1 MLVTR
6 HILTNHRFLSFLTQ
20 ANNRDKYDKT
30 EVSALPPESINTS
43 GAPARKKARS
53 QYRQE
58 LTTEQTDD
66 LKEAFKLFDTNMNNY
81 ITLQDLR
88 VALRALGFEP
98 AKQEIK
104 RLISKLTNNAQSR
117 DQDKD
122 KEGMVTIDENDFID
136 IMTTK
141 MSERDSDE
149 QLQKAFILFSQE
161 KDHITFEDL
170 EQIAGELGEN
180 MTSAELQTMI
190 DEAESHKSD
199 PTGVVQI
206 DDFMQ
211 ILRNQQ

>member
-1 MLVTR
+1 M
-6 HILTNHRFLSFLTQ
+6 ILTTFILLQ
-20 ANNRDKYDKT
+20 AQQRDKYDKT
-30 EVSALPPESINTS
+30 EVTPLPPESINTTA
-43 GAPARKKARS
+43 APARKKARS

-58 LTTEQTDD
+58 LTAEQCED

-149 QLQKAFILFSQE
+149 QL
-161 KDHITFEDL
+161 
-170 EQIAGELGEN
+170 
-180 MTSAELQTMI
+180 
-190 DEAESHKSD
+190 
-199 PTGVVQI
+199 
-206 DDFMQ
+206 
-211 ILRNQQ
+211 

>member
-1 MLVTR
+1 M
-6 HILTNHRFLSFLTQ
+6 
-20 ANNRDKYDKT
+20 
-30 EVSALPPESINTS
+30 
-43 GAPARKKARS
+43 RKKGRS
-53 QYRQE
+53 QFRQE
-58 LTTEQTDD
+58 LTDEQKADIE
-66 LKEAFKLFDTNMNNY
+66 EAFNLFDANGNGY

-104 RLISKLTNNAQSR
+104 RLISQLTNNAQSR

-122 KEGMVTIDENDFID
+122 KEGMVTIDLNDFMD

-141 MSERDSDE
+141 MSERDGE
-149 QLQKAFILFSQE
+149 AQLEKAFILFSQE
-161 KDHITFEDL
+161 KNHITFEDL
-170 EQIAGELGEN
+170 ERVAHELGEN
-180 MTSAELQTMI
+180 MTQAELQFMT

-211 ILRNQQ
+211 ILKSQN

>member
-1 MLVTR
+1 
-6 HILTNHRFLSFLTQ
+6 
-20 ANNRDKYDKT
+20 
-30 EVSALPPESINTS
+30 
-43 GAPARKKARS
+43 
-53 QYRQE
+53 
-58 LTTEQTDD
+58 
-66 LKEAFKLFDTNMNNY
+66 MNNY

-149 QLQKAFILFSQE
+149 QL
-161 KDHITFEDL
+161 
-170 EQIAGELGEN
+170 
-180 MTSAELQTMI
+180 
-190 DEAESHKSD
+190 
-199 PTGVVQI
+199 
-206 DDFMQ
+206 
-211 ILRNQQ
+211 